1 MSQPGSTPVSPAALR
16 TLAAQWHARVGR
28 GDLDAAEQQAFQR
41 WLDASESHRQAYAE
55 VEQTWASVMAL
66 AGRDDLDA
74 WRRQALS
81 ARPQPQPRRWLAP
94 AMAALLLCT
103 AAPTAWLLWSR
114 APSVPVEHY
123 SGAEHD
129 VRSFMLADGSQITLD
144 AGAEVDVRLS
154 GTRRDLTLVRGEALF
169 EVAHDAH
176 RPFVVDAGGHRVTA
190 LGTRFDV
197 ARGNDDDDVTVT
209 LLDGSVA
216 VDSEGATTAPPTRL
230 SPGQQWRLHD
240 GQAEVDSVNPTVV
253 AAWTHGQLVFDDAP
267 LTEVLA
273 RINRYNSVQITIG
286 DPKIRNLRVS
296 GVFHAGAPQAMVR
309 ALGQLYPIA
318 VASASDERLVLVGS
332 D

>member
-1 MSQPGSTPVSPAALR
+1 MSQPGTSPASPAALR

-28 GDLDAAEQQAFQR
+28 GDLDAAEQQAFQH
-41 WLDASESHRQAYAE
+41 WLAASANHRQAYAE
-55 VEQTWASVMAL
+55 VEQTWASAMAL
-66 AGRDDLDA
+66 AGRDDLEA

-94 AMAALLLCT
+94 AVAALLLCA
-103 AAPTAWLLWSR
+103 AAPAAWMLWSR
-114 APSVPVEHY
+114 TPLGPAEHY

-144 AGAEVDVRLS
+144 AGTEVDVRLS
-154 GTRRDLTLVRGEALF
+154 ATGRDLTLVRGEALF
-169 EVAHDAH
+169 EVAHDTR
-176 RPFVVDAGGHRVTA
+176 RPFVVEVGGHRVTA

-197 ARGNDDDDVTVT
+197 ARGNDDVTVT

-216 VDSEGATTAPPTRL
+216 VDSEGATAAPPTRL

-240 GQAEVDSVNPTVV
+240 GQAEIDAVNPATV
-253 AAWTHGQLVFDDAP
+253 AAWTHGQLVFDDAALP
-267 LTEVLA
+267 EVLA
-273 RINRYNSVQITIG
+273 RVNRYNSVKITIG
-286 DPKIRNLRVS
+286 DPKLRNLHIS
-296 GVFHAGAPQAMVR
+296 GVFHTGEPQAMVH

-318 VASASDERLVLVGS
+318 VASASDDRLVLVGS